1 MLFLRLEQEYF
12 HKKRVEV
19 LCTARCSCS
28 FFDCTSIHGCFE
40 WPPPVLG
47 GALMPRPLFWSR
59 RWAGLS
65 IQKSPMASIN
75 LRQISKEAVSQN
87 EAFCTSFSSCFYS
100 FFFYLFWMSVSGWF
114 LCSSSIMELVM
125 DSCLPSFHFIA
136 FIWSLAIQLVNV
148 FRCYWTVFSE
158 TMTALLFALDND
170 SAVRPLTDPVSS
182 QRKPM
187 A

>member
-100 FFFYLFWMSVSGWF
+100 FFFLLVLNVSVWVIFVFVEHHGVSDGFMFALF
-114 LCSSSIMELVM
+114 
-125 DSCLPSFHFIA
+125 SFHRVYLKSCHPA
-136 FIWSLAIQLVNV
+136 SQCLQ
-148 FRCYWTVFSE
+148 
-158 TMTALLFALDND
+158 MLLDCFQWDYD
-170 SAVRPLTDPVSS
+170 SSVVCSW
-182 QRKPM
+182 
-187 A
+187 